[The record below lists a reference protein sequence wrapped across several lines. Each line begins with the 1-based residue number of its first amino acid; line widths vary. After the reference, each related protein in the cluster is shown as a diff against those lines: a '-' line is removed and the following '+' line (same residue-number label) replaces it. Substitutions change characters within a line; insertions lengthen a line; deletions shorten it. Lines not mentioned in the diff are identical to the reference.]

1 MKSIQAMLALAAVC
15 LFIVDGAIDAA
26 RADDRDKEDHGITL
40 YTTRFRADHFICV
53 AVNVSDKTL
62 GISFAINDVNGNALS
77 CASPTT
83 CLDTSR
89 NSTTNPTPDFGVLP
103 GRSVSLDILLALGM
117 PNTGYCSIAVFGTG
131 DRDDVRASLNDD
143 LTDAIRGTTIPITTV
158 TVGEAH

>member
-1 MKSIQAMLALAAVC
+1 MKSIQAMLAVAVVC
-15 LFIVDGAIDAA
+15 LLIVGGAFDAA
-26 RADDRDKEDHGITL
+26 RADDRKENHGVTL

-62 GISFAINDVNGNALS
+62 GISFAVNDPNGSALS

-89 NSTTNPTPDFGVLP
+89 NSTTNPTPEFGVLP
-103 GRSVSLDILLALGM
+103 GTSVSLDILLPLGM

-131 DRDDVRASLNDD
+131 DRDDVRASLNAD
-143 LTDAIRGTTIPITTV
+143 LTDVIRGTTIPITTV